1 MTFLILKSSLM
12 KASEQFKSVMEKY
25 LNDTA
30 QSDTVFAQNF
40 TKASKNLESCINYIF
55 AEVKKIG
62 LCAFDNQEIFD
73 MALKYYADD
82 SIATPSPVSCKVVVN
97 QPVRADLFTSASAVS
112 ENNIQKTKTIQTPTP
127 AEQQIL
133 TLFDL

>member
-1 MTFLILKSSLM
+1 M
-12 KASEQFKSVMEKY
+12 KATEQFKSVMEKY

-40 TKASKNLESCINYIF
+40 SKSSKNLESCFNYIF
-55 AEVKKIG
+55 GEVKKTG

-73 MALKYYADD
+73 MAVKYYTDD
-82 SIATPSPVSCKVVVN
+82 SIGIPVPVICKAVVS
-97 QPVRADLFTSASAVS
+97 QPVTADLFTSAPVLS
-112 ENNIQKTKTIQTPTP
+112 ETPAQKTEMVEKTSKPAQQQT
-127 AEQQIL
+127 L